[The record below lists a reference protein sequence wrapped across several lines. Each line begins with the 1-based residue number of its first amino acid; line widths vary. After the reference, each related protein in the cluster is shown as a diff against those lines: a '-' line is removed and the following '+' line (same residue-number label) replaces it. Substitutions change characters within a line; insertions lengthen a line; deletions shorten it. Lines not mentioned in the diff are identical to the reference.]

1 HDDGLARVDAHR
13 VDVLHVTDGDAVVP
27 SVTHHLIF
35 DLLPAAQVLL
45 DQHLGHAV
53 CESATQRLVEICLG
67 LDDATALTTQGEAH
81 AQHRRQADIV
91 SRGPRFVGCAAGT
104 AARGGHA
111 DLR

>member
-1 HDDGLARVDAHR
+1 VDAHR

-27 SVTHHLIF
+27 SVTHHLVF
-35 DLLPAAQVLL
+35 DLLPAAQVLF

-53 CESATQRLVEICLG
+53 CEGATQRLVEIGLD
-67 LDDATALTTQGEAH
+67 LDDAAALTTQGEAH
-81 AQHRRQADIV
+81 AQHHGETDLA
-91 SRGPRFVGCAAGT
+91 SRGAGFVGRAAGT